1 MAAVLRIGVLGAA
14 RIARDFVAAQDAS
27 RKVKVVAIAS
37 RDPAKAQA
45 FAREFGIPRA
55 HGSYEALL
63 ADREVDAIYNP
74 LPNSLHAEW
83 SIRAVEAGKHV
94 LCEKPIA
101 VTAAEARA
109 MFAAARQH
117 RVTLVEAYPY
127 RAQAQTL
134 KLRELLA
141 QSAIGRLRV
150 MQATIG
156 FMVSDPANIRLSA
169 PLAGGALMDGGC
181 YPVSLVRLVAQE
193 RPVRVSASATW
204 AASSVDNALLATLE
218 HPSGFLAQI
227 ACCIASGWHRHA
239 LIAGEDG
246 VLETNYFNHFPRGD
260 ATAAVVLKRGTKE
273 SSPVERIEVAGGN
286 GFLAEADSF
295 ADLVA
300 SGPAHWTGV
309 TEQESIDIM
318 LTIEA
323 MLRSAR
329 TGAPVDVA
337 AA

>member
-1 MAAVLRIGVLGAA
+1 MTKRLRIGILGAA
-14 RIARDFVAAQDAS
+14 KIAGSFMVGAKQSS
-27 RKVKVVAIAS
+27 RVEVIAIGS
-37 RDPAKAQA
+37 RDRARAEA
-45 FAREFGIPRA
+45 FAQVHGVARA
-55 HGSYEALL
+55 CTYDELL
-63 ADREVDAIYNP
+63 ADRDVDAIYNP
-74 LPNSLHAEW
+74 LPNSLHAAW

-109 MFAAARQH
+109 MFAAARRH
-117 RVTLVEAYPY
+117 GVTLVEAYPY

-134 KLRELLA
+134 KLRELLT
-141 QSAIGRLRV
+141 SGTIGRLRM

-181 YPVSLVRLVAQE
+181 YPVSLVRLVAGE
-193 RPVRVSASATW
+193 RPVRVSASARW
-204 AASSVDNALLATLE
+204 AESTVDNTLLATLE
-218 HPSGFLAQI
+218 HRSGFLAQI

-246 VLETNYFNHFPRGD
+246 TIETSYLNHPPRSGPPLLL
-260 ATAAVVLKRGTKE
+260 LKRGTKDDA
-273 SSPVERIEVAGGN
+273 PVERIEVPGGD
-286 GFLAEADSF
+286 GFFAEAESF
-295 ADLVA
+295 ASLVA

-309 TEQESIDIM
+309 SEEESVDIM

-323 MLRSAR
+323 LLRSAR
-329 TGAPVDVA
+329 SGAPVDVA
-337 AA
+337 DA